1 MFPGGWRC
9 FVVRLGAP
17 LMRGDALKRAS
28 PCESQDAL
36 RRRVQPRFDECP
48 AGTVR
53 SKQGHVQMPTH
64 TNAPS
69 FVVASPSKQPP
80 SATHEPASQV
90 RAAVLFSPPSRR
102 AARHTCQPALRD
114 QDLCRPTHERT
125 YVCFSGASR
134 TSLISL
140 FIETLSYP
148 SLLVQEAGKDS
159 KYPFLG

>member
-1 MFPGGWRC
+1 MESEASSAETAYDRC
-9 FVVRLGAP
+9 WSHP
-17 LMRGDALKRAS
+17 I
-28 PCESQDAL
+28 SQDAYDHVHASGHAVETTNTWL
-36 RRRVQPRFDECP
+36 
-48 AGTVR
+48 VR
-53 SKQGHVQMPTH
+53 AEARSQDCKET
-64 TNAPS
+64 TS
-69 FVVASPSKQPP
+69 TQPP
-80 SATHEPASQV
+80 SAPHNQKPRSTHLNEH
-90 RAAVLFSPPSRR
+90 SPPSRR
-102 AARHTCQPALRD
+102 AARRTCQPALRD